1 MSNSKLELIT
11 RENVHHLFLT
21 KTNIVSTFTKSL
33 KTSFKDLIIQIYKV
47 YDNEVDQASV
57 GWVKIEGLTLKII
70 M

>member
-11 RENVHHLFLT
+11 RENLHHLFLT